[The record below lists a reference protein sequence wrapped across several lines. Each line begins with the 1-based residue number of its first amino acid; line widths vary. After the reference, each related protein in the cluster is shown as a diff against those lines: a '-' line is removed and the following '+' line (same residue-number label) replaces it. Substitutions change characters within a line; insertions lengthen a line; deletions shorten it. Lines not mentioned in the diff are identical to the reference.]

1 MLRAMVAL
9 PEVAAR
15 SAGARRWATLASV
28 CFVLSSCSEGGSN
41 EPGDPAPAAARLLLG
56 TGEQHYIP
64 IEDEQVLPLVA
75 GIQGGFHV
83 WATFLGYGYQ
93 GDRLRMQVTSTWGP
107 NGEYVYPSLEAS
119 IRVHEVVDE
128 RGETALEGNGWPAR
142 IELPRCSQGQL
153 IVLEMTVR
161 DDFGATASDRRRF
174 VSEVQ
179 EELRGT
185 DCPAL

>member
-1 MLRAMVAL
+1 MIAL

-15 SAGARRWATLASV
+15 SGGAHRWATLAGV
-28 CFVLSSCSEGGSN
+28 CFVLSSCSDGGAS
-41 EPGDPAPAAARLLLG
+41 EPGDPAQGTTRLLLG
-56 TGEQHYIP
+56 TGEQHYVP
-64 IEDEQVLPLVA
+64 IEGEPVLPLIA

-107 NGEYVYPSLEAS
+107 NGEYAFPSLQAS

-128 RGETALEGNGWPAR
+128 SGEIALEGNGWPAR
-142 IELPRCSQGQL
+142 IELARCSQGQL
-153 IVLEMTVR
+153 IVLEMTVS
-161 DDFGATASDRRRF
+161 DDSGATASDRRSF